1 MILYSS
7 RTGTVNDIKAIFR
20 RLLSQYVIFIISS
33 KMGIPVSEYLR
44 ERCVPTNMAIKEI
57 ALQVPDRA
65 RAQPRFCVEEIFH
78 WPRA

>member
-1 MILYSS
+1 M
-7 RTGTVNDIKAIFR
+7 VEAIIGSAKLMEQCSF
-20 RLLSQYVIFIISS
+20 ISS